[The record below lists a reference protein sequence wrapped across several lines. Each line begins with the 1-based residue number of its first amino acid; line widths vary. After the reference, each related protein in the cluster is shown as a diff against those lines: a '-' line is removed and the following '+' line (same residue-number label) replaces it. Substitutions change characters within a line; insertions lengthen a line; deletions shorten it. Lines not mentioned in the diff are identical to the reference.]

1 MLVYLERGAIG
12 VKTIKWRSAFTS
24 LLVFLLAISFTLP
37 YDVMAH
43 EFSPKR
49 YWNDIYFNS
58 NIKKHIV
65 RLNVNIK
72 NVTNTV
78 YNRVLRDAINNWN
91 SFGDGYCDIQI
102 TTSGSQL
109 MVYDQ
114 YPSTQNQNAYAVTV
128 STLSSANIFEY
139 PYGIT
144 GGATSISCKK
154 ITKAKIYVNINKQ
167 SANNFNEQD
176 ISKTWAHE
184 IGHVMGLNET
194 NDGTRSVM
202 RQGKGSTF
210 GWSNYWQPQAHD
222 TADLSRYRY
231 VSWS

>member
-1 MLVYLERGAIG
+1 M
-12 VKTIKWRSAFTS
+12 KTIKLKSTFIS
-24 LLVFLLAISFTLP
+24 LLVFLSAISISLP
-37 YDVMAH
+37 YNVKAH
-43 EFSPKR
+43 EFSTKR

-58 NIKKHIV
+58 STKKHIV
-65 RLNVNIK
+65 RLNINIS

-78 YNRVLRDAINNWN
+78 YNRVLRDAISNWN
-91 SFGDGYCDIQI
+91 SFDDGYCDIQI
-102 TTSGSQL
+102 TTSSSQL

-128 STLSSANIFEY
+128 STLSNANIFEY

-144 GGATSISCKK
+144 GGATSNPCHK
-154 ITKAKIYVNINKQ
+154 ITAARIYANINRQ
-167 SANNFNEQD
+167 SSDNFSEHD
-176 ISKTWAHE
+176 IAKTWAHE
-184 IGHVMGLNET
+184 IGHVIGLNET

-202 RQGKGSTF
+202 RQGQGSTF
-210 GWSNYWQPQAHD
+210 GWNNYWQPQAHD